1 MRIELLDVS
10 NNTTVCD
17 SFITLSELPI
27 DRFISRKFLLRNPKI
42 LDNVQSYLFSFT
54 HIQVSFYL
62 ESDREAYENQNE
74 LFKSL
79 IISNESYRQNSS
91 NTEVMHSVIVHL
103 KISYLKFNPMKF
115 GCLDPKVYAMSYWA
129 ILCHLD
135 DYSVVWHLGSQ
146 CVLDKH
152 TERVANPIL
161 KIDRIVRRVRGQFK
175 E

>member
-1 MRIELLDVS
+1 MRIELIDVS
-10 NNTTVCD
+10 TNTTVAD

-79 IISNESYRQNSS
+79 ITI
-91 NTEVMHSVIVHL
+91 
-103 KISYLKFNPMKF
+103 
-115 GCLDPKVYAMSYWA
+115 
-129 ILCHLD
+129 
-135 DYSVVWHLGSQ
+135 
-146 CVLDKH
+146 
-152 TERVANPIL
+152 
-161 KIDRIVRRVRGQFK
+161 
-175 E
+175 